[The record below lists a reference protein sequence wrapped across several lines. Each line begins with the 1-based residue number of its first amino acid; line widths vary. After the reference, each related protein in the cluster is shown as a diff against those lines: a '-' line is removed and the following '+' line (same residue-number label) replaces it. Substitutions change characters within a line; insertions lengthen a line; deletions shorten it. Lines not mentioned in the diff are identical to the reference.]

1 MVGRGNRLRTRF
13 FLRLQQEFYNVPHA
27 IVGGELRSLN
37 INPFV
42 INWIVSFLSNK
53 KQRVVVGGFVTK
65 IVSVNR
71 AVPQVT
77 VRGPVLFSVMVND
90 ITPVDPERNLL
101 VQILVK
107 YAGDLSYA

>member
-1 MVGRGNRLRTRF
+1 MASVFTLVLVLRQSSENR
-13 FLRLQQEFYNVPHA
+13 
-27 IVGGELRSLN
+27 
-37 INPFV
+37 
-42 INWIVSFLSNK
+42 SNK

-65 IVSVNR
+65 FVSVNR
-71 AVPQVT
+71 AVPQGT